1 MGGTGILMNIGLWN
15 ALGLR
20 AARLG
25 DIERECGPFDPDRQP
40 PLGRLSLLDPETERA
55 KTRQLVEELR
65 AQEPVE
71 RIVNALLLS
80 AFRDGARRLTI
91 EPDPGG
97 VRVLLL
103 IGEQERQHLQLPVTT
118 LAPLVERLRSMA
130 AFSSDARDGR
140 FQMRVRFEKRSYLLR
155 VWMQPTPWGERVEVA
170 FSSGS

>member
-1 MGGTGILMNIGLWN
+1 MNLGLWN

-20 AARLG
+20 AARLQ
-25 DIERECGPFDPDRQP
+25 DIERECGPFDPQRQP
-40 PLGRLSLLDPETERA
+40 PLGGLALLDPETERA

-91 EPDPGG
+91 EPDERG
-97 VRVLLL
+97 VRVSLL
-103 IGEQERQHLQLPVTT
+103 IGERERQHLQLPIAT

-130 AFSSDARDGR
+130 ASNGAEEER
-140 FQMRVRFEKRSYLLR
+140 FQLRVRFEKREYLLP
-155 VWMQPTPWGERVEVA
+155 VSMQSTPWGERVEVA
-170 FSSGS
+170 FPSGS